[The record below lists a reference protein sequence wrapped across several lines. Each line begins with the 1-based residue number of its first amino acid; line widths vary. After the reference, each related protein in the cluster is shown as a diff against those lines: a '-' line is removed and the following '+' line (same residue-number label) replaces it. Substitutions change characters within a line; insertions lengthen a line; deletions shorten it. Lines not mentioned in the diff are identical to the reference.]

1 MTTKQIQQEDNFN
14 YALTA
19 AYNHGYDRGK
29 EAAFAWTPAAPE
41 TRLPDEDETALF
53 YVEWTGTTGKK
64 YNTFVGA
71 TLKEIKEYG
80 YKPIA
85 FIRIPPLPEEN

>member
-1 MTTKQIQQEDNFN
+1 MESDRMG
-14 YALTA
+14 YALEA
-19 AYNHGYDRGK
+19 AYKGGYEKGK
-29 EAAFAWTPAAPE
+29 EDAFAWTPATPK

-64 YNTFVGA
+64 YKTLVGA
-71 TLKEIKEYG
+71 TLKEINEYG

-85 FIRIPPLPEEN
+85 FIRIPPLPEEDY